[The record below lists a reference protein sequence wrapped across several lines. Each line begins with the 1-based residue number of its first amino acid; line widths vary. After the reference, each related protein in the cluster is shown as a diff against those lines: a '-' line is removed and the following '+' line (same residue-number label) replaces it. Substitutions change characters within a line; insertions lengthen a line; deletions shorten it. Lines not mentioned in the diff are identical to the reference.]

1 MEKEHNKT
9 GDTNKK
15 ETKEPLNKVLRLTG
29 ITAQMGVT
37 IYLFV
42 LLGKWLD
49 ATYNNNEKGFIIVTT
64 LVGVAVSLYL
74 VIKQTNKLNQ

>member
-1 MEKEHNKT
+1 
-9 GDTNKK
+9 
-15 ETKEPLNKVLRLTG
+15 
-29 ITAQMGVT
+29 MGVT

-64 LVGVAVSLYL
+64 LAGVAVSLYL